1 MIRYA
6 HADNSLQF
14 QTNTNVAMT
23 IDSSG
28 DVGIGTTNPSAKL
41 HVQTG
46 ATGTIAQ
53 FRGDSTDLLNIDGD
67 SNQITL
73 DARNVGALGFEMQG
87 SAAMTIDSSRRL
99 LVGTTTSDTGL
110 LILDKNITAESDPSD
125 TANYHLVI
133 RSQSNSNTSKV
144 GIAFKNTSD
153 NTDVGAAILH
163 HRTGG
168 GSVGDLAFY
177 TSPSTGTTTERLR
190 IASDGQLTHT
200 YDISSNGD
208 AGLILNTD
216 DGVKASSILFRANSE
231 NRARIDVQRLSGDG
245 GQLKIQVAQMNNTN
259 TLLDAITIAPT
270 SSGDTT
276 PDTTF
281 NGKVLVGS
289 SDSST
294 FTGISEQLNIGSTT
308 NDEEVALTM
317 NVMEGTHN
325 RRVKFFLDDDDG
337 VFGLDSTASTG
348 VAPFEVRMATNTV
361 FRIDTSGK
369 IQVGTT
375 DVNGMIHAR
384 VNAASSTNFA
394 DSNAAVATGHQFIH
408 ISNSNTGGSE
418 QAGFVMNASGSASA
432 IGAIYVEKTNSYL
445 GSMIFRMRNNATTS
459 AVRMTIDGSGNIG
472 APSGTNIY
480 NASDIRLKKNV
491 VDLDKG
497 LSAIK
502 SLRPVSFNWINGF
515 CDKEKN
521 TLYGFIAQEV
531 ETVDNNLIEE
541 FGNGSVTV
549 EGETIN
555 DTLRVNEKFI
565 IPMLVKAIQELSA
578 KVEALVETVEQTA

>member
-1 MIRYA
+1 T
-6 HADNSLQF
+6 L
-14 QTNTNVAMT
+14 
-23 IDSSG
+23 DSSG
-28 DVGIGTTNPSAKL
+28 
-41 HVQTG
+41 
-46 ATGTIAQ
+46 
-53 FRGDSTDLLNIDGD
+53 
-67 SNQITL
+67 
-73 DARNVGALGFEMQG
+73 
-87 SAAMTIDSSRRL
+87 RL

-369 IQVGTT
+369 IQVGT
-375 DVNGMIHAR
+375 
-384 VNAASSTNFA
+384 
-394 DSNAAVATGHQFIH
+394 
-408 ISNSNTGGSE
+408 
-418 QAGFVMNASGSASA
+418 
-432 IGAIYVEKTNSYL
+432 
-445 GSMIFRMRNNATTS
+445 
-459 AVRMTIDGSGNIG
+459 
-472 APSGTNIY
+472 
-480 NASDIRLKKNV
+480 
-491 VDLDKG
+491 
-497 LSAIK
+497 
-502 SLRPVSFNWINGF
+502 
-515 CDKEKN
+515 
-521 TLYGFIAQEV
+521 
-531 ETVDNNLIEE
+531 
-541 FGNGSVTV
+541 
-549 EGETIN
+549 
-555 DTLRVNEKFI
+555 
-565 IPMLVKAIQELSA
+565 
-578 KVEALVETVEQTA
+578 